1 MKSGL
6 LLVFGIWLMLS
17 CQEIKDCS
25 LESSTDY
32 VIVRYYD
39 ADSVDKEVKTVVFS
53 FVGEENNTFSY
64 LSSTADTTDNDTVS
78 LNVLFVNPND
88 TLVNYIFETDSINY
102 NLTLDY
108 KPHLRIY
115 YDECD
120 PVYSYVLDTA
130 YSSNFDSV
138 VVINNIL
145 DRVVDTHIEVYF

>member
-17 CQEIKDCS
+17 CQEIKDCG

-32 VIVRYYD
+32 VIVKYYE
-39 ADSVDKEVKTVVFS
+39 ADSVDKEVKTAAFTVVR
-53 FVGEENNTFSY
+53 EENNSLFVV
-64 LSSTADTTDNDTVS
+64 STMADTLEDDTVS
-78 LNVLFVNPND
+78 LTGLFVNPND

-138 VVINNIL
+138 VLINNIL
-145 DRVVDTHIEVYF
+145 DRAVDTHIEVYF